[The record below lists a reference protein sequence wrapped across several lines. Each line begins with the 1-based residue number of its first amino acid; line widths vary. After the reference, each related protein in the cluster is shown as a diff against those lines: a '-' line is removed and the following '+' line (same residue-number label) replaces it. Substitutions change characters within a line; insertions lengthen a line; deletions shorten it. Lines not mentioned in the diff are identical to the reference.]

1 MATICQLHADLRY
14 YLCME
19 PVDMRK
25 QFQGLQGIVNVSKAE
40 SSGNL
45 FTLPRPGNVTE
56 SNAEFGRYLTQDEG
70 TFTTASGDSPVPVRT
85 DGHRQSV
92 LFIEKLQY
100 AEIQGVCEKACTV
113 HCEASLW
120 MSGRAS
126 DGLCGD
132 VFHRG
137 RPLVET
143 SKKTSKK
150 MQKYFANPFHFMGPF
165 SRLTIRA
172 SSSGFGLSKT

>member
-92 LFIEKLQY
+92 LFIGKSRKMVKILHRESNGLTMYVRKLATGRFRMPELNTDRRTCTMNYSEFVRLILGEKWEIEGHFDENGRRLQT
-100 AEIQGVCEKACTV
+100 A
-113 HCEASLW
+113 
-120 MSGRAS
+120 
-126 DGLCGD
+126 
-132 VFHRG
+132 
-137 RPLVET
+137 
-143 SKKTSKK
+143 
-150 MQKYFANPFHFMGPF
+150 
-165 SRLTIRA
+165 
-172 SSSGFGLSKT
+172 